1 MAGLCWMAVMLTVL
15 LSAGDRAD
23 AVDLETLASYVNQ
36 ISAMYGT
43 HGTYSLAVSIPLPE
57 MNRNKN
63 KKTFLEDLLKKSD
76 PVERVKDKLDKDEV
90 YVGTRVVASKFHEE
104 GQHAES
110 RVVDKLV
117 TLFNSEVNKAQD
129 MLLFYVFATPCGKC
143 LQIGTT
149 RSLLDKYDQIRL
161 WQSYAVVFSE
171 VFQPRDQK
179 DRIPDVKMRAA
190 IQAFGNYQG
199 PRGQIGLD
207 HLFRCMKPEG
217 SNRMVCISC
226 DNGNQVAHQCFSDEA
241 EPGPSQN
248 QPSSQLIQPQ

>member
-1 MAGLCWMAVMLTVL
+1 MNSDTQDIGPNCTT
-15 LSAGDRAD
+15 R
-23 AVDLETLASYVNQ
+23 ETEVKYW
-36 ISAMYGT
+36 YGT
-43 HGTYSLAVSIPLPE
+43 HGTYCLAVSIPLPE

-63 KKTFLEDLLKKSD
+63 KKNFLEDLLKKSD

-117 TLFNSEVNKAQD
+117 TLFNNEVNKAQD
-129 MLLFYVFATPCGKC
+129 MLLFFAFATPCKKC
-143 LQIGTT
+143 LKIGTT

-161 WQSYAVVFSE
+161 WQSYAAVFSE
-171 VFQPRDQK
+171 VFQPKDQK
-179 DRIPDVKMRAA
+179 DRIPDDTRRDALLLLGKH
-190 IQAFGNYQG
+190 QG

-207 HLFRCMKPEG
+207 HVFRCMKPEG